1 MQNYDPHFTDKET
14 EYMEVKNIVQG
25 MTGTSELLRDSNLG
39 SLNCYA
45 ISIVMRIEA
54 ELQ

>member
-1 MQNYDPHFTDKET
+1 MQNYDPHFTDEEI
-14 EYMEVKNIVQG
+14 EYMVVENIVQG
-25 MTGTSELLRDSNLG
+25 MTGTSGLLCDSNLG